1 MSDLERLLR
10 ESLADEAGRA
20 PAATLLV
27 DEVRASL
34 GRPRHPSRHV
44 LAAAVGGLMAAAVA
58 AAVVAGQRP
67 APVSPARSGGAT
79 TQMLQG
85 SSAAL
90 HPTTT
95 AQAPSVT
102 TTIWGTSGAAVTS
115 QVITGPASTDPVTV
129 TVTGAP

>member
-10 ESLADEAGRA
+10 QSLADEAGRA
-20 PAATLLV
+20 PTATLLV

-34 GRPRHPSRHV
+34 ERPRHPSRRV
-44 LAAAVGGLMAAAVA
+44 LVAAVAGLVAAAAAAAVIV
-58 AAVVAGQRP
+58 GQRP
-67 APVSPARSGGAT
+67 APVSPARPGGAT
-79 TQMLQG
+79 TQVLHG
-85 SSAAL
+85 SSAAP

-95 AQAPSVT
+95 AQTPRVT

-115 QVITGPASTDPVTV
+115 QVVTGPASTDPVTV